1 VVLFA
6 DDPTYRGYWLG
17 TNRIFLNSIF
27 FASLLEGGRTF
38 AAEEEEEE

>member
-1 VVLFA
+1 LFA

-27 FASLLEGGRTF
+27 FANLIGGGGNF
-38 AAEEEEEE
+38 GGEEEE